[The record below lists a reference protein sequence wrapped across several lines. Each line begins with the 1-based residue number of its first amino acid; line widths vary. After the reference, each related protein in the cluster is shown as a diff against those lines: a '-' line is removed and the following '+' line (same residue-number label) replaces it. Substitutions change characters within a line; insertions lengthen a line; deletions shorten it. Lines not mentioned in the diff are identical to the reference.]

1 MTMRMPTRIARACL
15 FALALGGAVPS
26 FAVPIMDLRAED
38 LVPMASELKQ
48 TLKLTDNQQTL
59 FAQVENR
66 SRAVLRE
73 RLHRREALQDQAKA
87 ILAKPDVELRE
98 LSKLVEAEGAASTM
112 EDKQLREL
120 WLGFNDALDDKQR
133 HQVAVLLNEQ
143 LMRVVPE
150 ARSGGEHSSG
160 EGGGRGAGGR
170 GRRGGMGG
178 MGGGMGGGGAP
189 GGGAINIGG

>member
-1 MTMRMPTRIARACL
+1 MRMPTRIARACL

-26 FAVPIMDLRAED
+26 FAVPIMDMRAED

-48 TLKLTDNQQTL
+48 TLNLTDNQQTL
-59 FAQVENR
+59 FTQVESR

-87 ILAKPDVELRE
+87 ILAKPNVELRD
-98 LSKLVEAEGAASTM
+98 LNKLVEAEGAAATA

-150 ARSGGEHSSG
+150 GRPAGEHSGGE
-160 EGGGRGAGGR
+160 GGRGSGGR

-178 MGGGMGGGGAP
+178 GGMGGGGMGGP
-189 GGGAINIGG
+189 GGGSINIGG

>member
-1 MTMRMPTRIARACL
+1 MTLRMPTRIARACL
-15 FALALGGAVPS
+15 FALAIGSAAPS

-48 TLKLTDNQQTL
+48 TLNLTDNQQTL
-59 FAQVENR
+59 FTQVESR
-66 SRAVLRE
+66 SRAILRE

-87 ILAKPDVELRE
+87 ILAKPDVELRD
-98 LSKLVEAEGAASTM
+98 LSRLVEAEGAAATM

-150 ARSGGEHSSG
+150 GRSGSEHGSG
-160 EGGGRGAGGR
+160 EGGGRGMGGR
-170 GRRGGMGG
+170 GGRR
-178 MGGGMGGGGAP
+178 GGGMGGIGGGGMGGP
-189 GGGAINIGG
+189 GGSSINIGG

>member
-26 FAVPIMDLRAED
+26 FAVPIMELRAED

-48 TLKLTDNQQTL
+48 TLNLTDNQQTL
-59 FAQVENR
+59 FTHVESR
-66 SRAVLRE
+66 SRAILRE

-87 ILAKPDVELRE
+87 ILAKPDVELRD
-98 LSKLVEAEGAASTM
+98 LSKLVEVEGAAATA

-143 LMRVVPE
+143 LIRVVPE
-150 ARSGGEHSSG
+150 GRPAGEHSSG
-160 EGGGRGAGGR
+160 EGGGRGTGGR

-178 MGGGMGGGGAP
+178 GGMGGMGGP
-189 GGGAINIGG
+189 GGGSVNIGG